1 METTVNNTRTYIYN
15 SVDLKNEI
23 VKTIESIEEWC
34 KSKNYRIKRDITNF
48 KFEVLRVD
56 NLYDLSHTQKKKI
69 NKYIFLL
76 NCHMTMKRVNSFF
89 TLIHRLLTTTNS
101 VNPIKV
107 MVSEKE
113 EKIQLARKKMMEAK
127 QNYESLLKIYKEEK
141 GDFYK

>member
-34 KSKNYRIKRDITNF
+34 KSKNYRIKGDITNF